1 LSAPA
6 VYNNDR
12 LFVIF
17 SNKETTNSPKISA
30 LITAGHP
37 VITVRLQNKF
47 HLAGQMFLWEM
58 ATAVAGHI
66 MGINP
71 FNQPDVEATKV
82 ITRRIIDLYREKK
95 EPPHEKTLPTTPGC
109 NENDC
114 TTTSA
119 QGEALTNFL
128 AGATGDAY
136 VCLQVYLKST
146 PEINAALRRLRA
158 AISKKYRLAVTIG
171 YGPRY
176 LHSTGQLHKGDAGQ
190 GLFIQLTSRD
200 LRDIE
205 IPDQIGA
212 SGSTLTFGA
221 LKSAQAAGDR
231 QALIE
236 LGRKVIHFHLGKN
249 IIANIKIL
257 IDI

>member
-1 LSAPA
+1 VPTA
-6 VYNNDR
+6 YNNDR

-17 SNKETTNSPKISA
+17 HTKKSKLLQDFRNNFRRSS
-30 LITAGHP
+30 GNH
-37 VITVRLQNKF
+37 VQLQNKF

-95 EPPHEKTLPTTPGC
+95 EPPHEKTLPTISGC

-119 QGEALTNFL
+119 PGKALANFL

-136 VCLQVYLKST
+136 ICLQVYLKST
-146 PEINAALRRLRA
+146 PEINAAIRRLAA

-176 LHSTGQLHKGDAGQ
+176 LHSTGQLHKAMLGGVCSFNSPPRSAGY
-190 GLFIQLTSRD
+190 R
-200 LRDIE
+200 

-236 LGRKVIHFHLGKN
+236 LGRKVIHFIWEKTLLPILN
-249 IIANIKIL
+249 AN
-257 IDI
+257 